1 MNNKTCSDC
10 RFCENTKC
18 VRFNI
23 DVDKNYVTCDSFSEK
38 TTINE
43 CVKMILLFLLIIIS
57 IRVKW

>member
-43 CVKMILLFLLIIIS
+43 CVKTEKIKLYD
-57 IRVKW
+57 